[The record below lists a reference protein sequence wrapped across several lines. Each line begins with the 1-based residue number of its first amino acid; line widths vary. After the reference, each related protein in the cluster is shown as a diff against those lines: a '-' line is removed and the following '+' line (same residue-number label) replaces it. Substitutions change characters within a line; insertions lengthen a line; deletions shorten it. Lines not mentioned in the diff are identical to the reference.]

1 MPTGRPARAG
11 LHQYAPSRPRARGC
25 GKIEGVSKVL
35 EILTPDGL
43 PPLPEKPGVS
53 YVMPVLNEAE
63 HIRQAITTILAQD
76 YDGDKEVVLAL
87 GPSTD
92 DTNAII
98 AAMAATDSRIQT
110 VDNPQAAT
118 PIGLNL
124 AIAAT
129 RHPVIIRVDAHSGL
143 GADYTRQAIDT
154 LRETKAANCGGL
166 MLARGKTSFQ
176 KAVARAYM
184 SPVGLGGPAYHSG
197 DAAQEAESAY
207 LGVYR
212 REVFDILDGLDE
224 GIKRGQDW
232 ELNLRIRTAG
242 GRIWFNPDMEV
253 TYWPRGT
260 WSKIAQQFWATGIWR
275 AELIRRYGSQNS
287 IRYFAPPLLVLGMG
301 AAVIETLLQLTGATK
316 TWPKFLRRF
325 TSLIHVPSFGYI
337 AGILATAS
345 AAKDCGR
352 RERFWFGIVLPT
364 MHLCWGAG
372 FLRGLVTGAG
382 TTKDSSR

>member
-11 LHQYAPSRPRARGC
+11 LHLYAPSRPSARGY
-25 GKIEGVSKVL
+25 GKIDSVSKVL

-43 PPLPEKPGVS
+43 PPLNEKPGVS
-53 YVMPVLNEAE
+53 FIMPVLNEAE
-63 HIRQAITTILAQD
+63 HIEQAITTILGQE

-98 AAMAATDSRIQT
+98 ETMAARDPRIQT

-143 GADYTRQAIDT
+143 RPDYTRQAIDT
-154 LRETKAANCGGL
+154 LSETKAANCGGL

-197 DAAQEAESAY
+197 DEAQEAESAY

-212 REVFDILDGLDE
+212 REVFDHLGGFDE

-232 ELNLRIRTAG
+232 ELNLRIRSAG

-287 IRYFAPPLLVLGMG
+287 IRYFAPPLLVLGIS
-301 AAVIETLLQLTGATK
+301 AAVIETLLQLSGSTK
-316 TWPKFLRRF
+316 RWPKFLRRF
-325 TSLIHVPSFGYI
+325 TSLVHLPSFGYI

>member
-11 LHQYAPSRPRARGC
+11 LHLYAPSRPRARGC

-98 AAMAATDSRIQT
+98 AAMAATDSRIQM

-212 REVFDILDGLDE
+212 REVFDILDGFDE

-260 WSKIAQQFWATGIWR
+260 WSKIAQQFWATGIR
-275 AELIRRYGSQNS
+275 SEERRVGKEC
-287 IRYFAPPLLVLGMG
+287 R
-301 AAVIETLLQLTGATK
+301 
-316 TWPKFLRRF
+316 
-325 TSLIHVPSFGYI
+325 
-337 AGILATAS
+337 
-345 AAKDCGR
+345 
-352 RERFWFGIVLPT
+352 
-364 MHLCWGAG
+364 
-372 FLRGLVTGAG
+372 
-382 TTKDSSR
+382 SRWSPYH

>member
-1 MPTGRPARAG
+1 MVAH
-11 LHQYAPSRPRARGC
+11 LSNPSRPCPRAC
-25 GKIEGVSKVL
+25 GKIEGVSKIL
-35 EILTPDGL
+35 ELLTPEGL
-43 PPLPEKPGVS
+43 PPLAERPGVS
-53 YVMPVLNEAE
+53 FIMPVLNEAE
-63 HIRQAITTILAQD
+63 HIDKAITTILAQD
-76 YDGDKEVVLAL
+76 YAGDKEIVLAL

-92 DTNAII
+92 DTNRIVAD
-98 AAMAATDSRIQT
+98 MAANDPRIQT

-124 AIAAT
+124 AFGVT
-129 RHPVIIRVDAHSGL
+129 SHPVIIRVDAHSGL
-143 GADYTRQAIDT
+143 RPDYTQQAIDT

-166 MLARGKTSFQ
+166 MLARGRTSFQ

-197 DAAQEAESAY
+197 DEAGEAESAY

-212 REVFDILDGLDE
+212 REVLEELGGFDE

-232 ELNLRIRTAG
+232 ELNLRIRTCG

-253 TYWPRGT
+253 TYWPRDS
-260 WSKIAQQFWATGIWR
+260 WSKISQQFWATGIWR

-287 IRYFAPPLLVLGMG
+287 LRYFAPPVLVLGM
-301 AAVIETLLQLTGATK
+301 AASVIEALLQLTGSTK

-325 TSLIHVPSFGYI
+325 TSLVHVPSLSYV

-352 RERFWFGIVLPT
+352 RERFWFGVVLPT
-364 MHLCWGAG
+364 MHLSWGAG
-372 FLRGLVTGAG
+372 FLKGLLTGAG
-382 TTKDSSR
+382 TTKDGSR

>member
-1 MPTGRPARAG
+1 M
-11 LHQYAPSRPRARGC
+11 
-25 GKIEGVSKVL
+25 SKVL
-35 EILTPDGL
+35 EILTPEGL
-43 PPLPEKPGVS
+43 PPLNEKPGVS
-53 YVMPVLNEAE
+53 FIMPVLNEAE
-63 HIRQAITTILAQD
+63 HIEQAITTILAQE
-76 YDGDKEVVLAL
+76 YDGDKEIVLAL

-98 AAMAATDSRIQT
+98 ESMAARDSRIQT

-129 RHPVIIRVDAHSGL
+129 HHPVIIRVDAHSGL

-197 DAAQEAESAY
+197 DEAQEAESAY

-212 REVFDILDGLDE
+212 REVFDHLGGFDE
-224 GIKRGQDW
+224 GIKRGRLGAQPAHPH
-232 ELNLRIRTAG
+232 RRR
-242 GRIWFNPDMEV
+242 RIWFNPDMEV

-275 AELIRRYGSQNS
+275 AELIRRYGRRTPSAL
-287 IRYFAPPLLVLGMG
+287 RP
-301 AAVIETLLQLTGATK
+301 AAARARQVR
-316 TWPKFLRRF
+316 P
-325 TSLIHVPSFGYI
+325 
-337 AGILATAS
+337 
-345 AAKDCGR
+345 
-352 RERFWFGIVLPT
+352 
-364 MHLCWGAG
+364 
-372 FLRGLVTGAG
+372 
-382 TTKDSSR
+382 

>member
-1 MPTGRPARAG
+1 M
-11 LHQYAPSRPRARGC
+11 
-25 GKIEGVSKVL
+25 SKAI
-35 EILTPDGL
+35 EILTPEGL
-43 PPLPEKPGVS
+43 PPLAERPGVS
-53 YVMPVLNEAE
+53 YIMPVLNEAE
-63 HIRQAITTILAQD
+63 HIEQAITTILAQD

-92 DTNAII
+92 DTNRII
-98 AAMAATDSRIQT
+98 ADMAAADARIQT
-110 VDNPQAAT
+110 VDNPEAAT

-124 AIAAT
+124 AFAAT

-143 GADYTRQAIDT
+143 NPEYTQQAIDT

-166 MLARGKTSFQ
+166 MLAKGRTAFQ

-197 DAAQEAESAY
+197 DEAQEAESAY

-212 REVFDILDGLDE
+212 REVFETLDGFDE
-224 GIKRGQDW
+224 GIRRGQDW

-260 WSKIAQQFWATGIWR
+260 WSKIARQFWATGIWR
-275 AELIRRYGSQNS
+275 AELIRRYGGQNS
-287 IRYFAPPLLVLGMG
+287 IRYFAPPLLVLGMS
-301 AAVIETLLQLTGATK
+301 AAVIETLLQLTGRTK
-316 TWPKFLRRF
+316 TWPKLLRRF
-325 TSLIHVPSFGYI
+325 TSLVHVPSFGYI

-382 TTKDSSR
+382 TTKDGSR

>member
-1 MPTGRPARAG
+1 M
-11 LHQYAPSRPRARGC
+11 
-25 GKIEGVSKVL
+25 SKRSQ
-35 EILTPDGL
+35 ILSPEGL
-43 PPLPEKPGVS
+43 PPLAERPGVS
-53 YVMPVLNEAE
+53 FIMPVLNEAE
-63 HIRQAITTILAQD
+63 HISQAITTILAQD
-76 YDGDKEVVLAL
+76 YVGDKEIVIAL

-92 DTNAII
+92 DTNRII
-98 AAMAATDSRIQT
+98 ADMAAADPRIQT
-110 VDNPQAAT
+110 VDNPDAAT

-129 RHPVIIRVDAHSGL
+129 HHPVIIRVDAHSGL
-143 GADYTRQAIDT
+143 GPDYTRQAIDT
-154 LRETKAANCGGL
+154 LRTTKAANCGGL
-166 MLARGKTSFQ
+166 MLARGRTSFQ

-197 DAAQEAESAY
+197 DEAGEAESAY

-212 REVFDILDGLDE
+212 REVFEHLGGFDE

-232 ELNLRIRTAG
+232 ELNLRIRTSG

-253 TYWPRGT
+253 TYWPRAS
-260 WSKIAQQFWATGIWR
+260 WSKISQQFWATGIWR
-275 AELIRRYGSQNS
+275 AELIRRYGSKNS
-287 IRYFAPPLLVLGMG
+287 LRYFAPPVLVLGM
-301 AAVIETLLQLTGATK
+301 AASVIEALLQLSGSTA

-325 TSLIHVPSFGYI
+325 TALVHVPSLSYV

-364 MHLCWGAG
+364 MHLSWGAG
-372 FLRGLVTGAG
+372 FLKGLVTGAG
-382 TTKDSSR
+382 TTKDGSR

>member
-1 MPTGRPARAG
+1 MPTVARLGEATH
-11 LHQYAPSRPRARGC
+11 LYAPSRPSARGY

-35 EILTPDGL
+35 EILTPEGL
-43 PPLPEKPGVS
+43 PPLAEKPGVS
-53 YVMPVLNEAE
+53 FIMPVLNEAE
-63 HIRQAITTILAQD
+63 HIEQAITTILAQE
-76 YDGDKEVVLAL
+76 YDGDKEIVLAL

-98 AAMAATDSRIQT
+98 ESMAARDSRIQT

-129 RHPVIIRVDAHSGL
+129 HHPVIIRVDAHSGL
-143 GADYTRQAIDT
+143 DADYTRQAIDT
-154 LRETKAANCGGL
+154 LRETKSANCGGL
-166 MLARGKTSFQ
+166 MLARGKTFFQ

-197 DAAQEAESAY
+197 DEAQEAESAY

-212 REVFDILDGLDE
+212 REVFDHLGGFDE

-287 IRYFAPPLLVLGMG
+287 LRYFAPPLLVLGMS
-301 AAVIETLLQLTGATK
+301 AAVIETLLQLSGTTK
-316 TWPKFLRRF
+316 KWPKFLRRF

-372 FLRGLVTGAG
+372 FLRGLITGAG